1 MAHGIV
7 KWFDNRK
14 GFGFISFE
22 EGKDVF
28 VHHTS
33 IVGKGYHTLNEG
45 EKVTFELMQGEKG
58 LRASNVQ
65 REIA

>member
-1 MAHGIV
+1 
-7 KWFDNRK
+7 
-14 GFGFISFE
+14 
-22 EGKDVF
+22 VF

>member
-28 VHHTS
+28 VHHTL